1 MIDIIKKYW
10 FKGLLLLLVVGAW
23 VFLIIPDDTVNR
35 YELVKLEQSLTKQQ
49 LQQNQVVVDSLE
61 TLLSNTEIKIVSL
74 QKEFEQTKTNLKH
87 LQSNLNN
94 QVQQY
99 QQLKNEISSI
109 NYSDSSIT
117 AILQRIR
124 AKD

>member
-23 VFLIIPDDTVNR
+23 VFLIIPDDTVSR

-99 QQLKNEISSI
+99 QELKNEISSI